1 MQWKCQGKGTSSS
14 MLELKNRN
22 QTSVPEI
29 LMLYGKKKKKKSLSN
44 KRSSYVGEG
53 EHLLFW
59 LALSTSANQP
69 TVFHAFISCLCPF
82 RLMSRNQSSPPQ
94 PESEIFKWPRA
105 IKQKPSPG
113 ELRMGEQWLQEELL
127 SAGPAAPSLAVQFH
141 RWLRSCS
148 LAVLVVIT
156 CVILQIYLGIKIQK
170 EKQ

>member
-69 TVFHAFISCLCPF
+69 AVFRAFISCLCQF
-82 RLMSRNQSSPPQ
+82 RLISRDQSSPLWPDT
-94 PESEIFKWPRA
+94 EIFKWPRA
-105 IKQKPSPG
+105 IKQKPSLG
-113 ELRMGEQWLQEELL
+113 ELRMGEEWLQEELL
-127 SAGPAAPSLAVQFH
+127 LAGPAAPSLAVQFH

-156 CVILQIYLGIKIQK
+156 CVILQIYLGIKIWK